1 MVLTSIQKVLT
12 YSKKYLLAIK
22 SSKTN
27 VISSQK
33 WVEHFL
39 YLLSSENEGKD
50 LLRNNILKSP
60 FTVEKVVKDTKQWS

>member
-33 WVEHFL
+33 WAEHFL

-60 FTVEKVVKDTKQWS
+60 FTVEKIVKDTKQWS